1 MLVNLA
7 SRNHMIHSNAV
18 STPQEVVIGVENI
31 VNLFKAGTL

>member
-18 STPQEVVIGVENI
+18 STPQEVVIRVENL